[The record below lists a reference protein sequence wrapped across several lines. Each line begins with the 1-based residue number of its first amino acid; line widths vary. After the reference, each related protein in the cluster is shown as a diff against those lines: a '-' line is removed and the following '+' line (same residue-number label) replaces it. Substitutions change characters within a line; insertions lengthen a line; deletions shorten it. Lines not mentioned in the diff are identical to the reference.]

1 MFQLI
6 SVLREVKYL
15 KILGREDIPDKSL
28 NFYEETDKYIKYL
41 QNLDVTVKWYNKILD
56 TQESHEQPLI
66 EDELATIDAQLK
78 KAENDLTW
86 TAPG

>member
-1 MFQLI
+1 M
-6 SVLREVKYL
+6 REVKYL
-15 KILGREDIPDKSL
+15 KMQEREDIPEKSL

-56 TQESHEQPLI
+56 TQETHEQPLI

-78 KAENDLTW
+78 KAEDQLTW
-86 TAPG
+86 VAPG